1 MNTMTAK
8 RMRRGVSIAL
18 TSMLLA
24 APAAQARLD
33 EGTGAARPPEQPSV
47 RIVEDG
53 GFSWAAAGIGAGA
66 ALAAMAV
73 AGGAGHVARRR
84 SLPAHS

>member
-1 MNTMTAK
+1 MKTSTSK
-8 RMRRGVSIAL
+8 RFRRGASIAL

-33 EGTGAARPPEQPSV
+33 EGAAQTRSPEQPPA
-47 RIVEDG
+47 RIVDDG
-53 GFSWAAAGIGAGA
+53 GFSWTAAGIGAGA
-66 ALAAMAV
+66 ALAAIAA
-73 AGGAGHVARRR
+73 AGGAGQALRRR